1 MKKLKLFYL
10 LLGLPLLGNTQNLA
24 SGVVEYFP
32 APGQHINIEN
42 MGTPQAALQMPVEED
57 KLVSL
62 GGFGGYIVLKFD
74 KACVNDPANPY
85 GVDFTVFGNAFTG
98 SSEAG
103 VVWVM
108 KDENNN
114 GQPDDTW
121 YEIAG
126 SHYFFPKTIHN
137 YQLTYFKTDTRDVNW
152 KDNRGAS
159 GTIKANSYNLQE
171 YYPTATYFPGYPADS
186 VTLGGTLLPAALYD
200 SNPMEIKLKV
210 LDFGYADNHP
220 KVKGVA
226 LTVPDN
232 PYTEEA
238 EGAGGDPIDISWAV
252 DAAGNYVNLDSIH
265 FVKIVTGYFA
275 SLGRLGE
282 ASTDVSFV
290 VDIEPNE
297 AITGKEN
304 LLVVYQHPEK
314 LLVGD
319 SLQLEARYFT
329 NGRPVNIDINY
340 STTDVQN
347 GEVTPDGK
355 VKALQTGSVAIQVSS
370 ADETKSTVIQMVEP
384 DSIQF
389 LSDFSSVYPGDTVF
403 VAATVFDNWGDSL
416 ATDISFTNLS
426 PESGRLI
433 QQNNQWYFVAEN
445 PGPVTINCAVPGF
458 ILEKSISFQV
468 FAENDKMHIYFT
480 LKTENEKLLP
490 FQWIEVGKADLNA
503 YVENRTGD
511 YSTADRL
518 ILSHALLAGLQKA
531 GVNFSFQDD
540 ESSGG
545 KLYLYSVEKDGF
557 YTYGWGGRT
566 DSQAFAKAWIARLNH
581 QQFLNDFN
589 SFDIA
594 NGDTVSLYHVSDIT
608 NPWTFMQLSA
618 NKDSVTSNEQVEVS
632 YRQTECQ
639 FQNGVISEADFTPI
653 ANREIIAGQSYFT
666 GEDGKVTFTV
676 ENAPMVISS
685 GNDAVLLEKKVTTG
699 NHIYSDIDLQI
710 YPNPVTDRCIISGKN
725 LKGAVV
731 SLFTENGQ
739 NVFRQVAEN
748 NRFELNVQKY
758 TQGIY
763 FLRVV
768 DKESV
773 ITRKIVKE

>member
-10 LLGLPLLGNTQNLA
+10 LLGLPLLGNTQNPA
-24 SGVVEYFP
+24 SGVLEYFP

-42 MGTPQAALQMPVEED
+42 IGTPQAAQQMPVEED
-57 KLVSL
+57 NLVSL
-62 GGFGGYIVLKFD
+62 GGFGGYIVLKFE
-74 KACVNDPANPY
+74 KVCENDPANPY
-85 GVDFTVFGNAFTG
+85 GIDFTIFGNAFTG

-108 KDENNN
+108 KDENHN

-126 SHYFFPKTIHN
+126 SHYFFSKTIHD
-137 YQLTYFKTDTRDVNW
+137 YQLTYFKTNTRDVNW
-152 KDNRGAS
+152 KDSQGAS
-159 GTIKANSYNLQE
+159 GTLKANSYNLQE
-171 YYPTATYFPGYPADS
+171 YYPAATYFPDYPADS
-186 VTLGGTLLPAALYD
+186 VTLGGTLLPAAVDD
-200 SNPMEIKLKV
+200 SNPLEIKLKV

-220 KVKGVA
+220 KVRGVA

-232 PYTEEA
+232 PYTEET

-252 DAAGNYVNLDSIH
+252 DAEGNYVTLDSIH

-275 SLGRLGE
+275 RLGRLGE
-282 ASTDVSFV
+282 ASTDVSYV
-290 VDIEPNE
+290 VDTEPNE
-297 AITGKEN
+297 ALSGKEN
-304 LLVVYQHPEK
+304 LLVLYSHSEK

-329 NGRPVNIDINY
+329 NGRPVDTGINY
-340 STTDVQN
+340 STTDFQN
-347 GEVTPDGK
+347 AEVTSEGK
-355 VKALQTGSVAIQVSS
+355 VKALQAGQVNVRVSAADEIKSSVIQV
-370 ADETKSTVIQMVEP
+370 VEP

-389 LSDFSSVYPGDTVF
+389 LSDFSSVYPGDTVL
-403 VAATVFDNWGDSL
+403 VTATVFDNLGDSL
-416 ATDISFTNLS
+416 AMDISFTNLS
-426 PESGRLI
+426 PESGQLI
-433 QQNNQWYFVAEN
+433 QQNNEWYFVAEN
-445 PGPVTINCAVPGF
+445 PGSVTINCAVPGF
-458 ILEKSISFQV
+458 TFEKSISFQV

-480 LKTENEKLLP
+480 LKTENENLLP
-490 FQWIEVGKADLNA
+490 FQWIEVAKADLNA
-503 YVENRTGD
+503 FLENRTGD

-518 ILSHALLAGLQKA
+518 LLSHALLAGLQKA
-531 GVNFSFQDD
+531 GVHFSFRDD
-540 ESSGG
+540 ESSSG
-545 KLYLYSVEKDGF
+545 KLYLYSVEKDGLF
-557 YTYGWGGRT
+557 TYGWGGKT
-566 DSQAFAKAWIARLNH
+566 EPQAFAKAWIARLNH

-589 SFDIA
+589 TVDIA
-594 NGDTVSLYHVSDIT
+594 NGDTISLYHVSDIT
-608 NPWTFMQLSA
+608 NQWTFTQLLA

-639 FQNGVISEADFTPI
+639 LQNGEISESDFSPI
-653 ANREIIAGQSYFT
+653 DNREILAGQSYFT

-685 GNDAVLLEKKVTTG
+685 GNDAVLLEQKITTG
-699 NHIYSDIDLQI
+699 THFLSDLDLQI
-710 YPNPVTDRCIISGKN
+710 YPNPVTDKCIISGKN

-758 TQGIY
+758 TQGVY
-763 FLRVV
+763 FLRVIG
-768 DKESV
+768 KESV
-773 ITRKIVKE
+773 ITRKIVKR